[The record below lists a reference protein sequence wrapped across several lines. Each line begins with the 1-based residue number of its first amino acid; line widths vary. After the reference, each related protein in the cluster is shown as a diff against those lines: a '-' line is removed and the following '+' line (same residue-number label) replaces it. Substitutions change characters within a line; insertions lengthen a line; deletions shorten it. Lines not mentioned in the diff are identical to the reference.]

1 MLKNSRAFGPC
12 KFLSLL
18 SSRGHLRMDGLV
30 ERFTR
35 TLNWLLMKLVEKKG
49 KNLDKMLGDVLLV
62 FRTSLHFFS
71 METTSILMHGCD
83 GYIMG

>member
-1 MLKNSRAFGPC
+1 
-12 KFLSLL
+12 
-18 SSRGHLRMDGLV
+18 MDGLV

-49 KNLDKMLGDVLLV
+49 KNLDKTLGAVLLV
-62 FRTSLHFFS
+62 FRTSLHSFIV
-71 METTSILMHGCD
+71 ETTSILMHGCD